1 MRFINKKHFILQ
13 GGNPGG
19 GGGRIP
25 TLKGQ
30 GCLSYLLGIKKEV
43 LLSLRVFR
51 LKKVNAVSFEV
62 SFRVSAKKNMTEVK
76 AGVHMK
82 AVFWLVIMVLT
93 QMSRSRFKQ
102 SRISML
108 IQRIYVL
115 VRFVNFWVIFRYIWR

>member
-1 MRFINKKHFILQ
+1 MGV
-13 GGNPGG
+13 GG
-19 GGGRIP
+19 IP

-43 LLSLRVFR
+43 LVSLRVVSI
-51 LKKVNAVSFEV
+51 KKVNAVSFEV
-62 SFRVSAKKNMTEVK
+62 PFRVSAQKKYAKEGTIKLVQECLK

-115 VRFVNFWVIFRYIWR
+115 VCFVNFWVIFRYIWR